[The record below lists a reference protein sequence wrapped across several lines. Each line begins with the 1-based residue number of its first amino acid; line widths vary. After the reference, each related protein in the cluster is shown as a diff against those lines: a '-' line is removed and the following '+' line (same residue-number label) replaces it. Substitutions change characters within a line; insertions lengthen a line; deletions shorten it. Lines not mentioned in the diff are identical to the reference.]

1 MKTQTLNLSISSLP
15 AVAMS
20 CLPAWQQKIHAS
32 SPTVQPIYREKKKKP
47 WHSKNV
53 NAPIYLASALEKNKT
68 RDPREK
74 KMKLVSRCNV
84 MKHNSCDRLRSG
96 REDVDVIGAVR
107 WCCCCC
113 CVDALVGVSL
123 GPVKD
128 ELTRALS
135 CLPTPKDGSPPWEKR
150 GYLHPLSILV
160 LTRIS

>member
-1 MKTQTLNLSISSLP
+1 MKTKTLTLSVSSLP

-20 CLPAWQQKIHAS
+20 CLPAWQQRIHAS
-32 SPTVQPIYREKKKKP
+32 LPTLQPIYKEKKKP

-53 NAPIYLASALEKNKT
+53 NAPIYLTSALEKNP
-68 RDPREK
+68 RDPGEK
-74 KMKLVSRCNV
+74 KMKTVLRCNV
-84 MKHNSCDRLRSG
+84 MKHNSCDRLRSE
-96 REDVDVIGAVR
+96 REDVDVIRAVR

-113 CVDALVGVSL
+113 CVDALVCVSL

-150 GYLHPLSILV
+150 GYLYPLSIVV